1 MHSIYSTLVSGESYY
16 MEGASLKG
24 STKTVGLSIS
34 TMFTHEKVTLRDTG
48 PVLPDRLNLVPK
60 TQTPDLST
68 HH

>member
-1 MHSIYSTLVSGESYY
+1 

-24 STKTVGLSIS
+24 STKPVGLSIS

-48 PVLPDRLNLVPK
+48 PVLPDRLSLVPK

-68 HH
+68 DC